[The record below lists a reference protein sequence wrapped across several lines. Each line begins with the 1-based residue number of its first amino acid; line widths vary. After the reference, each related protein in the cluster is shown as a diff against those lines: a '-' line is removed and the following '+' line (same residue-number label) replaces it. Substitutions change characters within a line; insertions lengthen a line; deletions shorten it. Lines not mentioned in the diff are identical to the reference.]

1 MTMQG
6 TMTKVGI
13 KLVRIRMMGM
23 MWAVA
28 IVQLFDPLCVDD
40 LWFRFV
46 VSSALSDGVEIV

>member
-1 MTMQG
+1 MQG